1 MCVIYDRLSIFRTL
15 NIAATPKS
23 SFYAFMFEQNI
34 FVRLC
39 QWQAVGLKTGL
50 ATLIAVDG
58 SSPRPIGAQIAV
70 AEDGAHCGVIS
81 SGCAE
86 EAIIAAAL
94 QAVQDGATH
103 ITRYGKDSPFLDIEL
118 PCGSG
123 LDILFSG
130 TGVEALTDAVAARHA
145 TRQTA
150 HVSLADDLSLSVADT
165 ATPEAMAYP
174 PDYHL
179 HIFGAG
185 PHFTCFAELAH
196 SLGYRIFAH
205 STDAAALAHLASRGI
220 DGQTMTH
227 QSAFDGGAFDAHSA
241 VITLFHEHNLEVPIL
256 QAALNSEAH
265 FIGALGSRKTHAQR
279 LDILAMQGPYVRQ
292 ASDIVGPVGLDI
304 GAADPAEIAL
314 SIMAQIVAHRRKGDA
329 A

>member
-1 MCVIYDRLSIFRTL
+1 
-15 NIAATPKS
+15 
-23 SFYAFMFEQNI
+23 MFEQNI
-34 FVRLC
+34 FARIA
-39 QWQAVGLKTGL
+39 QWQSQGKKSGL
-50 ATLIAVDG
+50 ATLVAIDG

-86 EAIIAAAL
+86 EAIIAATL
-94 QAVQDGATH
+94 QAAKEGATH

-123 LDILFSG
+123 LDILFCS
-130 TGVEALTDAVAARHA
+130 TGLEALTADVTALHA
-145 TRQTA
+145 KRRTA
-150 HVSLADDLSLSVADT
+150 YVRMADDLSLSVADT
-165 ATPEAMAYP
+165 ATPDAMAYP

-179 HIFGAG
+179 HVFGAG

-196 SLGYRIFAH
+196 SLGYKLFAH
-205 STDAAALAHLASRGI
+205 STDAAALAHLTARGI
-220 DGQTMTH
+220 DGQAMTH
-227 QSAFDGGAFDAHSA
+227 KTAFSPQGFDTHSG

-279 LDILAMQGPYVRQ
+279 LDILDMQGPFARPT
-292 ASDIVGPVGLDI
+292 SDIVGPVGLDI

-314 SIMAQIVAHRRKGDA
+314 SIMAQIVAYRRKDGA

>member
-1 MCVIYDRLSIFRTL
+1 
-15 NIAATPKS
+15 
-23 SFYAFMFEQNI
+23 MFEQNI
-34 FVRLC
+34 FARIAE
-39 QWQAVGLKTGL
+39 WQSQGKKTGL
-50 ATLIAVDG
+50 ATLVGVDG

-70 AEDGAHCGVIS
+70 AEGGAHCGVIS

-94 QAVQDGATH
+94 QAVTDGTTH

-130 TGVEALTDAVAARHA
+130 TGVDTLTTAVTALHA
-145 TRQTA
+145 QRRTA
-150 HVSLADDLSLSVADT
+150 FVSMADDLSLSIADT

-179 HIFGAG
+179 HVFGAG

-196 SLGYRIFAH
+196 SLGYRLFAH
-205 STDAAALAHLASRGI
+205 STDSAALAHLASLGI
-220 DGQTMTH
+220 GGHSMTH
-227 QSAFDGGAFDAHSA
+227 KTAFSPQSFDTHSA

-279 LDILAMQGPYVRQ
+279 LNMLDMQGPFARPT
-292 ASDIVGPVGLDI
+292 SDVVGPVGLDI

-314 SIMAQIVAHRRKGDA
+314 SIMAQIVAHRRKGGTA
-329 A
+329 

>member
-1 MCVIYDRLSIFRTL
+1 
-15 NIAATPKS
+15 
-23 SFYAFMFEQNI
+23 MFEQNI
-34 FVRLC
+34 FARLAR
-39 QWQAVGLKTGL
+39 WQSDGLKTGL
-50 ATLIAVDG
+50 ATLVAIDG

-70 AEDGAHCGVIS
+70 AENGAHCGVIS

-86 EAIIAAAL
+86 EAIIAAAR
-94 QAVQDGATH
+94 QALHEKSTH

-130 TGVEALTDAVAARHA
+130 TQVDTVAADV
-145 TRQTA
+145 TA
-150 HVSLADDLSLSVADT
+150 LHLKRRTAYVTMEDDLSLSVGDVA
-165 ATPEAMAYP
+165 APKAMAYP

-196 SLGYRIFAH
+196 SLGYRLHPH
-205 STDAAALAHLASRGI
+205 STDHEALGHLKALGI
-220 DGQTMTH
+220 AGQPMTH
-227 QSAFDGGAFDAHSA
+227 RTSFASDAFDAHSA

-256 QAALNSEAH
+256 KAALNSDAH
-265 FIGALGSRKTHAQR
+265 FIGALGSRRTHAQR
-279 LDILAMQGPYVRQ
+279 LDILKMQEPFRRPT
-292 ASDIVGPVGLDI
+292 SHIIGPVGLDI

-314 SIMAQIVAHRRKGDA
+314 SIMAQIVAHRRKGDTA
-329 A
+329 

>member
-1 MCVIYDRLSIFRTL
+1 
-15 NIAATPKS
+15 
-23 SFYAFMFEQNI
+23 MFDQNI
-34 FVRLC
+34 FSRIA
-39 QWQAVGLKTGL
+39 QWQSAGRKTGL
-50 ATLIAVDG
+50 ATLVAIDG

-70 AEDGAHCGVIS
+70 ADDGAHCGVIS

-86 EAIIAAAL
+86 EAIISAAL
-94 QAVQDGATH
+94 QAVQEGATH

-130 TGVEALTDAVAARHA
+130 SGVEALTADVAALHA
-145 TRQTA
+145 KRRTA
-150 HVSLADDLSLSVADT
+150 YVRMADDLSLSVTDT
-165 ATPEAMAYP
+165 ATPEAMAYS

-205 STDAAALAHLASRGI
+205 STDATALARLTARGI
-220 DGQTMTH
+220 DGQSMTH
-227 QSAFDGGAFDAHSA
+227 QTAFDGDAFDTHSA

-265 FIGALGSRKTHAQR
+265 FIGALGSRRTHVQR
-279 LDILAMQGPYVRQ
+279 LDILNMQGPFARPT
-292 ASDIVGPVGLDI
+292 SDIVGPVGLDI

-314 SIMAQIVAHRRKGDA
+314 SIMAQIVALRRKGDVA
-329 A
+329 

>member
-1 MCVIYDRLSIFRTL
+1 MSD
-15 NIAATPKS
+15 IAAS
-23 SFYAFMFEQNI
+23 ANSGFYASMFEHN
-34 FVRLC
+34 VMSRLH
-39 QWQAVGLKTGL
+39 QWQIAGRKTGL
-50 ATLIAVDG
+50 ATLVAIDG
-58 SSPRPIGAQIAV
+58 SSPRPVGAQIAV
-70 AEDGAHCGVIS
+70 SEDGAHCGVIS

-86 EAIIAAAL
+86 EAIIATTL
-94 QAVQDGATH
+94 QALEDGTTH

-130 TGVEALTDAVAARHA
+130 NGVEALTAEVTALHA
-145 TRQTA
+145 LRRTA
-150 HVSLADDLSLSVADT
+150 YVSMADDLSLSVADT
-165 ATPEAMAYP
+165 ATPKAMAYS

-205 STDAAALAHLASRGI
+205 STDAAALAQLTARGI

-227 QSAFDGGAFDAHSA
+227 QTAFDSDGFDAHSA
-241 VITLFHEHNLEVPIL
+241 VITLFHEHNLEVLIL

-265 FIGALGSRKTHAQR
+265 FIGALGSRKTHTQR
-279 LDILAMQGPYVRQ
+279 LDILKMQGPYVRPT
-292 ASDIVGPVGLDI
+292 SDIVGPVGLDI
-304 GAADPAEIAL
+304 GAADPTEIAL
-314 SIMAQIVAHRRKGDA
+314 SIMAQIVAHRRKGSA
-329 A
+329 G